1 MKKFFERIC
10 NKFLLETIAAPMRAG
25 WVMGSRMNAKSDVR
39 REFIANLRAIK
50 EVAQLR
56 GNTEVVAMCNGQLT
70 SEIATLQSELEQ
82 LANEG
87 ISTESE

>member
-10 NKFLLETIAAPMRAG
+10 NKFLLETIAAPVRG
-25 WVMGSRMNAKSDVR
+25 GFVLGSRTLSKSDVR
-39 REFIANLRAIK
+39 REFVANLRAIK

-56 GNTEVVAMCNGQLT
+56 GDDEVVSLCNGRLT
-70 SEIATLQSELEQ
+70 TEISALKAELEA

-87 ISTESE
+87 LESE

>member
-10 NKFLLETIAAPMRAG
+10 NKFLLETIAAPVKADY
-25 WVMGSRMNAKSDVR
+25 VLGSRLLSKSDVR

-56 GNTEVVAMCNGQLT
+56 GDTEVVAMCNGRLT
-70 SEIATLQSELEQ
+70 SEIATLKAELEA

-87 ISTESE
+87 IDSE

>member
-1 MKKFFERIC
+1 MKAFFERIC
-10 NKFLLETIAAPMRAG
+10 NKFLLETIKAPTKTEYVLGAR
-25 WVMGSRMNAKSDVR
+25 VMNKGDVR

-70 SEIATLQSELEQ
+70 TEISQLKAELES
-82 LANEG
+82 LASEG
-87 ISTESE
+87 LESE